1 MENLSDKTY
10 FTNNFTY
17 LWNKMYSSG
26 KEYHIAQQII
36 TQIVVIWVEK
46 QILLSKLIKD
56 NTVIEKQWKDI
67 VLSSIDRKKMD
78 FIIEYVYLLQYLENW
93 IVNMIRHKY
102 IEKVYSQYEVLTMSL
117 GKHSDIRT
125 I

>member
-1 MENLSDKTY
+1 MFIWLFCLIIWTIFDNRLYRNKNSLSFLERKIKFLSDKTY

-78 FIIEYVYLLQYLENW
+78 FIIEHVYILHYLEN
-93 IVNMIRHKY
+93 
-102 IEKVYSQYEVLTMSL
+102 
-117 GKHSDIRT
+117 
-125 I
+125 

>member
-1 MENLSDKTY
+1 M
-10 FTNNFTY
+10 
-17 LWNKMYSSG
+17 
-26 KEYHIAQQII
+26 EYHIVQQLI
-36 TQIVVIWVEK
+36 TQIVIRWAEK
-46 QILLSKLIKD
+46 QLLISRLIKN
-56 NTVIEKQWKDI
+56 NTVIDKQWKNI

-117 GKHSDIRT
+117 GKYSDIRT